1 VTFIDSYLLPITAL
15 DKSYNPYLVF
25 LSIIIAI
32 AASFTAFGVYE
43 RAHASKN
50 SLHQIL
56 WIFFGAISMGIGIWS
71 MHFIGSVALLLPISV
86 SFDLKITL
94 LSVFP
99 SIFASSVVFWLMS
112 QAEFNR
118 NRLLFCGVLL
128 GAAIGAMHYIGMAA
142 MELNA
147 SMIYSKPIF
156 VLSLFVAVILATISL
171 NIKYRAATQN
181 EYHFITKEQTLS
193 AIVMGIAI
201 SSMHYTAML
210 AVGFI
215 PIENT
220 SYVNKGIDENYLFGI
235 VSIVSFLVISMALVV
250 PYVCRFK
257 EMMQALQK
265 NEENLKIAATAFQTH
280 EAIMVTNEQSE
291 IIRVNDAFTRVMGY
305 EEADIIG
312 ETPKKLYAR
321 NNDDF
326 FQKKFWN
333 TLVNEG
339 RWSGKVVSRR
349 KSGETFSQWQTISAV
364 EDEQGK
370 ITHYISFFSD
380 IKEFKLAEKEIEQ
393 LAFYDPLT
401 GLPNR
406 RLLHE
411 RLAHELNLA
420 RRYQRAGVLLFLD
433 LDRFKH
439 H

>member
-1 VTFIDSYLLPITAL
+1 MLFKSIKPLSNLSIVTFIDSYLLPITAL

-25 LSIIIAI
+25 LSIVIAI

-50 SLHQIL
+50 SLYQMF

-86 SFDLKITL
+86 SFDPQITL
-94 LSVFP
+94 LSIFP

-118 NRLLFCGVLL
+118 SRLLFCGLLL

-147 SMIYSKPIF
+147 SVVYLKSIF

-171 NIKYRAATQN
+171 NIKYRATTQN
-181 EYHFITKEQTLS
+181 EYQFISKEQTLS

-220 SYVNKGIDENYLFGI
+220 SYVNKGIDANYLFGI
-235 VSIVSFLVISMALVV
+235 VSIVSFLVISMALAV
-250 PYVCRFK
+250 PYICRFK
-257 EMMQALQK
+257 QMMQALQN
-265 NEENLKIAATAFQTH
+265 NEEKLKIAATAFQTH
-280 EAIMVTNEQSE
+280 EAIMVTNEHSE

-312 ETPKKLYAR
+312 ETPKILYAG

-326 FQKKFWN
+326 FQKN
-333 TLVNEG
+333 
-339 RWSGKVVSRR
+339 SG
-349 KSGETFSQWQTISAV
+349 
-364 EDEQGK
+364 
-370 ITHYISFFSD
+370 TH
-380 IKEFKLAEKEIEQ
+380 
-393 LAFYDPLT
+393 
-401 GLPNR
+401 
-406 RLLHE
+406 
-411 RLAHELNLA
+411 
-420 RRYQRAGVLLFLD
+420 
-433 LDRFKH
+433 
-439 H
+439 